1 MITIY
6 GKYTNALVYTVENEE
21 YALEEYARKQL
32 QRICDHPS
40 AEGSVIRVMPD
51 VHPGKVGTI
60 GLTMTVGDSI
70 LPSLVGVDIGCGM
83 TIAKVKTKGVE
94 CRKLDAVIRD
104 DVPAGGAL
112 RKKLHRLA
120 DQAELS
126 KLRCFDKIDEGRAL
140 CSIGTLGGGNHFI
153 EVDRDDEKNI
163 YLVIH
168 SGSRHLG
175 MEVTDY
181 YLKAGQKEAQEKKQ
195 GYAPYEMT
203 CLNGQLMEDYLH
215 DLAVTQE
222 FARINREAMIDSIV
236 RGMKWKVEE
245 LFTCIHNY
253 VDFSGVT
260 DTIRHAEKN
269 VASDIVSEVA
279 TPNTEKTIP
288 VLRKGA
294 ISAKK
299 GERVIIP
306 INMRDGVI
314 LGTGLGN
321 EDWNCSAPHGAGR
334 IYKRS
339 EVAEHHTVSEFKKE
353 MQGIY
358 SSCINKDTL
367 DESPFAYRKIE
378 DIAGV
383 LGETV
388 KIDRVLKPIYNYKA
402 GGRSDHDA
410 VMISNRDDRRAAERS
425 EGALPWKGRD

>member
-6 GKYTNALVYTVENEE
+6 GKYTNAIVYAVANEE

-32 QRICDHPS
+32 QMICNHPS
-40 AEGSVIRVMPD
+40 AEGSIIRVMPD

-94 CRKLDAVIRD
+94 CQKLDTMIREE
-104 DVPAGGAL
+104 VPAGGAL
-112 RKKLHRLA
+112 RKKIHRLA
-120 DQAELS
+120 EQTELE
-126 KLRCFDKIDEGRAL
+126 KLRCIDKIDEGRAL

-153 EVDRDDEKNI
+153 EVDRDDERGI

-181 YLKAGQKEAQEKKQ
+181 YLRAGQKEQQMKKE
-195 GYAPYEMT
+195 GGHAPYEMT
-203 CLNGQLMEDYLH
+203 CLSGQLMEDYLH

-245 LFTCIHNY
+245 MFTCIHNY
-253 VDFSGVT
+253 VDFSCLP
-260 DTIRHAEKN
+260 DMECPI
-269 VASDIVSEVA
+269 
-279 TPNTEKTIP
+279 
-288 VLRKGA
+288 LRKGA
-294 ISAKK
+294 ISARE
-299 GERVIIP
+299 GEKVIIP
-306 INMRDGVI
+306 INMRDGII

-321 EDWNCSAPHGAGR
+321 ADWNCSAPHGAGR

-339 EVAEHHTVSEFKKE
+339 EVAAHHTLSEFNKE

-367 DESPFAYRKIE
+367 DESPFAYRRID
-378 DIAGV
+378 DIVDV

-388 KIDRVLKPIYNYKA
+388 KIDRILKPVYNYKA
-402 GGRSDHDA
+402 GGRD
-410 VMISNRDDRRAAERS
+410 
-425 EGALPWKGRD
+425 

>member
-6 GKYTNALVYTVENEE
+6 GKYTNAIVYTVANEE

-32 QRICDHPS
+32 QMICNHPS
-40 AEGSVIRVMPD
+40 AEGSTIRVMPD

-94 CRKLDAVIRD
+94 CRKLDTVIRGE
-104 DVPAGGAL
+104 VPAGGAL
-112 RKKLHRLA
+112 RKKIHRLA
-120 DQAELS
+120 EQAELTR
-126 KLRCFDKIDEGRAL
+126 LRCFDKIDEGRAL

-153 EVDRDDEKNI
+153 EVDRDDEKGT

-181 YLKAGQKEAQEKKQ
+181 YLRAGQKEQQMKKE
-195 GYAPYEMT
+195 GGHAPYEMT
-203 CLNGQLMEDYLH
+203 CLTGQLMKDYLH

-236 RGMKWKVEE
+236 RGMKWKVEDM
-245 LFTCIHNY
+245 FTCIHNY
-253 VDFSGVT
+253 VDFSDVRSGS
-260 DTIRHAEKN
+260 EGGKN
-269 VASDIVSEVA
+269 SPFASESDA
-279 TPNTEKTIP
+279 RTESAHRAI
-288 VLRKGA
+288 LRKGA
-294 ISAKK
+294 ISARD

-306 INMRDGVI
+306 INMRDGII

-321 EDWNCSAPHGAGR
+321 ADWNCSAPHGAGR

-339 EVAEHHTVSEFKKE
+339 EVASHHTVSEFKME

-358 SSCINKDTL
+358 SRCINKDTL
-367 DESPFAYRKIE
+367 DESPFAYRRID
-378 DIAGV
+378 DIVDV

-388 KIDRVLKPIYNYKA
+388 KIERILKPVYNYKA
-402 GGRSDHDA
+402 GGRD
-410 VMISNRDDRRAAERS
+410 
-425 EGALPWKGRD
+425 